1 MKKSCYLALFLIF
14 FGLKT
19 SAQTSTAV
27 IEKKIEVLLKKMTLK
42 EKIGQMNQL
51 SADDMETNFK
61 VIKQGMAGS
70 VLSITNPEIAN
81 KAQRIAVEQTRLG
94 IPLIFGR
101 DVIHGFKTIF
111 PVPLGQAAS
120 FNPDLV
126 EKAARVAAIEA
137 SETGIRWT
145 FAPMID
151 IARDPR
157 WGRIAESCGEDPY
170 LTSVMGVAM
179 VNGFQGKDLSDPG
192 SIAACAKHFAGYGAA
207 EGGRDYNTTS
217 ITERQFRNVYLI
229 PFEQAVKKA
238 NLATI
243 MTAFNANDGI
253 PSSGNEFLLKQVLRK
268 EWNFKGFV
276 VSDWASI
283 NEMVDHGFSS
293 DTKEA
298 AQKAINAGV
307 DMEMVSVTYVTYIES
322 LLKEKKIAIETIND
336 AVRNILRIKY
346 RLGLFDN
353 PYVKGNTTEV
363 FYKKEH
369 LDLAEKLAEESVV
382 LLKNEEQI
390 LPLQKTKTIAVFGPL
405 ADASHD
411 QLGTWVFD
419 GDKNHTITP
428 LFALKEKYGK
438 DSKIIYEPIL
448 KYSRDKD
455 TADFGKA
462 RKIAKE
468 ADVVLLFLGEES
480 ILSGEAHSLSD
491 LNLQGVQSQLLE
503 ALAKTKT
510 PLVTI
515 IMAGRPLT
523 IEKEL
528 TKSKAVLYAWHPGT
542 MGGAA
547 IINLLFGKTNP
558 SAKLPIT
565 FPKNVGQI
573 PMYYNHL
580 KTGRPANGSE
590 LNLNNIPVE
599 ASQTSLGNKS
609 YYLDSG
615 NDPLFPFGFGL
626 SYTQFEYGK
635 ISLSKTIL
643 KKEEVLEIALS
654 LKNTGDYQGTEIVQ
668 LYTCDIAASIA
679 LPIRELK
686 GFQRIDL
693 KAGEEKR
700 VIFKLSISDLAF
712 YGIDMKKKVEAGK
725 FDLWVGSD
733 STTGEKVSFEVQ

>member
-1 MKKSCYLALFLIF
+1 MKKSCYLALFLIL

-19 SAQTSTAV
+19 SAQTSTAA
-27 IEKKIEVLLKKMTLK
+27 IEKKIEVLLQKMTLK

-61 VIKQGMAGS
+61 FIQQGMAGS
-70 VLSITNPEIAN
+70 VLSITDPEIAN

-111 PVPLGQAAS
+111 PIPLGQAAS
-120 FNPDLV
+120 FNSDLV

-157 WGRIAESCGEDPY
+157 WGRVAESCGEDPY

-179 VNGFQGKDLSDPG
+179 VNGFQGKDLSDPS

-207 EGGRDYNTTS
+207 EGGRDYNTTA
-217 ITERQFRNVYLI
+217 ITERQFRNIYLV

-293 DTKEA
+293 DNKEA
-298 AQKAINAGV
+298 SQKAINAGV
-307 DMEMVSVTYVTYIES
+307 DMEMVSGTYVEYIES
-322 LLKEKKIAIETIND
+322 LLKEKKITIETIND
-336 AVRNILRIKY
+336 AVRNILRVKY
-346 RLGLFDN
+346 NLGLFKN
-353 PYVKGNTTEV
+353 PYVKGNTNEV

-369 LDLAEKLAEESVV
+369 LALAEKLAEESIV
-382 LLKNEEQI
+382 LLKNEGQV
-390 LPLQKTKTIAVFGPL
+390 LPLQKPKTIAVFGPL
-405 ADASHD
+405 ADAPHD
-411 QLGTWVFD
+411 QMGTWVFD
-419 GDKNHTITP
+419 GDKSHTITP

-448 KYSRDKD
+448 KYSRDQD
-455 TADFGKA
+455 STNFGKA

-503 ALAKTKT
+503 TLAKTKT

-523 IEKEL
+523 IEKEVQQ
-528 TKSKAVLYAWHPGT
+528 SSAVLYGWHPGT
-542 MGGAA
+542 MGGPA
-547 IINLLFGKTNP
+547 IINLLFGKANP
-558 SAKLPIT
+558 SGKLPIT

-573 PMYYNHL
+573 PMYYGHL

-590 LNLNNIPVE
+590 LNLTNIPIE

-615 NDPLFPFGFGL
+615 SDPLFPFGFGL
-626 SYTQFEYGK
+626 SYTHFEYGR
-635 ISLSKTIL
+635 ISLSKIIL
-643 KKEEVLEIALS
+643 NKEETLQIKLS
-654 LKNTGDYQGTEIVQ
+654 LKNTGNYQGTEIVQ
-668 LYTCDIAASIA
+668 LYTRDLAASVA

-700 VIFKLSISDLAF
+700 VTFQLPIRDLAF
-712 YGIDMKKKVEAGK
+712 YGIDMKKKVEAGI
-725 FDLWVGSD
+725 FDLWIGSD

>member
-1 MKKSCYLALFLIF
+1 MKKSCYLALFLILS
-14 FGLKT
+14 GLKT
-19 SAQTSTAV
+19 SAQTSSVV

-120 FNPDLV
+120 FNPNLV

-151 IARDPR
+151 IVRDPR

-179 VNGFQGKDLSDPG
+179 VNGFQGKDLSGPG

-307 DMEMVSVTYVTYIES
+307 DMEMVSGTYVTYIES
-322 LLKEKKIAIETIND
+322 LLKEKKIAIETINE

-626 SYTQFEYGK
+626 SYTHFEYGK

-733 STTGEKVSFEVQ
+733 STTGEKASFEVQ

>member
-1 MKKSCYLALFLIF
+1 MKKSCYLALFLLL

-19 SAQTSTAV
+19 SAQTTNAV
-27 IEKKIEVLLKKMTLK
+27 IEKKIDVLLRKMTLK

-61 VIKQGMAGS
+61 VIQQGMAGS

-111 PVPLGQAAS
+111 PIPLGQAAS
-120 FNPDLV
+120 FNAELV

-170 LTSVMGVAM
+170 LTSVMGIAM
-179 VNGFQGKDLSDPG
+179 VHGFQGKDLSDPS

-207 EGGRDYNTTS
+207 EGGRDYNTTV
-217 ITERQFRNVYLI
+217 ITERQFRNVYLV

-283 NEMVDHGFSS
+283 NEMVDHGFST
-293 DTKEA
+293 DNIEA
-298 AQKAINAGV
+298 AEKAINAGV
-307 DMEMVSVTYVTYIES
+307 DMEMVSGTYVAYIES
-322 LLKEKKIAIETIND
+322 LLKENKISIETIDD
-336 AVRNILRIKY
+336 AIRNILRVKFK
-346 RLGLFDN
+346 LGLFEN
-353 PYVKGNTTEV
+353 PYVKGNTDAV

-369 LDLAEKLAEESVV
+369 LDLAEKLAEESIV
-382 LLKNEEQI
+382 LLKNEQQI
-390 LPLQKTKTIAVFGPL
+390 LPLKKPKTIAVFGPL
-405 ADASHD
+405 ADAPHD

-419 GDKNHTITP
+419 GDKSHTVTP

-438 DSKIIYEPIL
+438 DITIIYEPIL
-448 KYSRDKD
+448 KYSRDQD
-455 TADFGKA
+455 SSGFEKA
-462 RKIAKE
+462 VKIAKE
-468 ADVVLLFLGEES
+468 ADIVLLFLGEES

-491 LNLQGVQSQLLE
+491 LNLQGVQSQLLS
-503 ALAKTKT
+503 ALAKTKI

-515 IMAGRPLT
+515 VMAGRPLT
-523 IEKEL
+523 IDEEVKQ
-528 TKSKAVLYAWHPGT
+528 SNAVLYAWHPGT
-542 MGGAA
+542 MGGSA
-547 IINLLFGKTNP
+547 IVNLLFGKVNP

-565 FPKNVGQI
+565 FPKNIGQI

-590 LNLNNIPVE
+590 LNLGNIPIE

-615 NDPLFPFGFGL
+615 NEPLFPFGFGL
-626 SYTQFEYGK
+626 SYTTFEYGK

-643 KKEEVLEIALS
+643 KKEESLEITLS
-654 LKNTGDYQGTEIVQ
+654 LKNTGKYQGTEIVQ
-668 LYTCDIAASIA
+668 LYTRDLAASVA

-693 KAGEEKR
+693 KAGEEKL
-700 VIFKLSISDLAF
+700 VTFQLPISDLAF
-712 YGIDMKKKVEAGK
+712 YGIDMKKKVEPGK
-725 FDLWVGSD
+725 FDLWIGSS
-733 STTGEKVSFEVQ
+733 STTGEKVSFEVK

>member
-253 PSSGNEFLLKQVLRK
+253 PSSGNEFLLKQVLHK

-307 DMEMVSVTYVTYIES
+307 DMEMVSGTYVEYIES

-369 LDLAEKLAEESVV
+369 LDLAEKLAEESAV

-626 SYTQFEYGK
+626 SYTHFEYGK

-654 LKNTGDYQGTEIVQ
+654 LKNTGDYQGREIVQ

-733 STTGEKVSFEVQ
+733 STTGEKASFEVQ

>member
-1 MKKSCYLALFLIF
+1 MKKFQFVALFLIL

-19 SAQTSTAV
+19 SAQTTNAV
-27 IEKKIEVLLKKMTLK
+27 IEKKIDVLLRKMTLK
-42 EKIGQMNQL
+42 EKMGQMNQL

-61 VIKQGMAGS
+61 VIQQGMAGS

-81 KAQRIAVEQTRLG
+81 KTQRIAVEQTRLG

-111 PVPLGQAAS
+111 PIPLGQAAS

-170 LTSVMGVAM
+170 LTSVMGIAM
-179 VNGFQGKDLSDPG
+179 IHGFQGKDLSDPT
-192 SIAACAKHFAGYGAA
+192 SIAACAKHFSGYGAA

-217 ITERQFRNVYLI
+217 ITERQFRNVYLV

-238 NLATI
+238 NLTTI

-283 NEMVDHGFSS
+283 NEMVDHGFSA
-293 DTKEA
+293 DNKEA
-298 AQKAINAGV
+298 AEKAINAGV
-307 DMEMVSVTYVTYIES
+307 DMEMVSGTYVAYIEI
-322 LLKEKKIAIETIND
+322 LLKEKKITIETIDD
-336 AVRNILRIKY
+336 AVRNILMVKFK
-346 RLGLFDN
+346 LGLFEN
-353 PYVKGNTTEV
+353 PYVKGNTAAV
-363 FYKKEH
+363 FYKEDH
-369 LDLAEKLAEESVV
+369 LDLAEKLAEESIV
-382 LLKNEEQI
+382 LLKNEQQI
-390 LPLQKTKTIAVFGPL
+390 LPLKKPKTIAVFGPL
-405 ADASHD
+405 ADAPHD
-411 QLGTWVFD
+411 QMGTWVFD
-419 GDKNHTITP
+419 GDKSHTITP
-428 LFALKEKYGK
+428 LKALKAQFGK
-438 DSKIIYEPIL
+438 EINIIYEPVL

-455 TADFGKA
+455 STGFEKA
-462 RKIAKE
+462 VKIAKE
-468 ADVVLLFLGEES
+468 ADIVLLFLGEES

-491 LNLQGVQSQLLE
+491 LNIQGVQSQLLS
-503 ALAKTKT
+503 ALAKTKI

-515 IMAGRPLT
+515 VMSGRPLT
-523 IEKEL
+523 IEEEL
-528 TKSKAVLYAWHPGT
+528 KQSNAVLYAWHPGT
-542 MGGAA
+542 MGGPA
-547 IINLLFGKTNP
+547 IVNLLFGKANP

-565 FPKNVGQI
+565 FPKNIGQI

-580 KTGRPANGSE
+580 KTGRPANGTE

-626 SYTQFEYGK
+626 SYTTFEYGK

-643 KKEEVLEIALS
+643 KKEESLEITLS
-654 LKNTGDYQGTEIVQ
+654 LKNTGKYQGTEIVQ
-668 LYTCDIAASIA
+668 LYTRDLAASVA

-693 KAGEEKR
+693 KAGEEKL
-700 VIFKLSISDLAF
+700 VTFQLPISDLAF
-712 YGIDMKKKVEAGK
+712 YGIDMKKKVEPGK
-725 FDLWVGSD
+725 FDLWIGSS
-733 STTGEKVSFEVQ
+733 STTGEKVSLEVK

>member
-1 MKKSCYLALFLIF
+1 MRKVYYLALFLII

-19 SAQTSTAV
+19 SAQICNAS
-27 IEKKIEVLLKKMTLK
+27 IEKRIEILLDKMTLQ
-42 EKIGQMNQL
+42 EKMGQMNQL
-51 SADDMETNFK
+51 SADDMETNYK
-61 VIKQGMAGS
+61 VIQQGMAGS

-111 PVPLGQAAS
+111 PIPLGQAAS

-126 EKAARVAAIEA
+126 EKTARIAAIEA

-179 VNGFQGKDLSDPG
+179 IKGFQGKDLSDPS

-207 EGGRDYNTTS
+207 EGGRDYNTTA
-217 ITERQFRNVYLI
+217 ITERQYRNVYLV

-268 EWNFKGFV
+268 EWGFKGFV

-283 NEMVDHGFSS
+283 TEMVDHGFSA
-293 DTKEA
+293 DNKEA
-298 AQKAINAGV
+298 AEKAINAGV
-307 DMEMVSVTYVTYIES
+307 DMEMVSGTYVAYIET
-322 LLKEKKIAIETIND
+322 LLKENKIYIETIND
-336 AVRNILRIKY
+336 AVRNILRIKFK
-346 RLGLFDN
+346 LGLFEN
-353 PYVKGNTTEV
+353 PYVKGNTKEV
-363 FYKKEH
+363 FYKEEH
-369 LDLAEKLAEESVV
+369 LKLAEKLAEESVV
-382 LLKNEEQI
+382 LLKNEAQV
-390 LPLQKTKTIAVFGPL
+390 LPLKSPKTIAVFGPL
-405 ADASHD
+405 ADAPHD
-411 QLGTWVFD
+411 QMGTWVFD
-419 GDKNHTITP
+419 GDKRHTVTP

-438 DSKIIYEPIL
+438 DINIVYEPIL

-455 TADFGKA
+455 STDFGKA
-462 RKIAKE
+462 QKIAKE

-491 LNLQGVQSQLLE
+491 LNLQGIQSQLLGV
-503 ALAKTKT
+503 LSKTKT
-510 PLVTI
+510 PLVTVI
-515 IMAGRPLT
+515 LAGRPLT
-523 IEKEL
+523 ISDEVKQ
-528 TKSKAVLYAWHPGT
+528 SNAVLYAWHPGT
-542 MGGAA
+542 MGGSA
-547 IINLLFGKTNP
+547 IVNLLFGESNP
-558 SAKLPIT
+558 SGKLPIT

-590 LNLNNIPVE
+590 LTLNSIPVE

-626 SYTQFEYGK
+626 SYTAFEYGK
-635 ISLSKTIL
+635 ISLSKTVL
-643 KKEEVLEIALS
+643 KKEDTLEVSFS
-654 LKNTGDYQGTEIVQ
+654 LKNTGNYQGTEIVQ
-668 LYTCDIAASIA
+668 LYIRDISASVA
-679 LPIRELK
+679 SPIRELK
-686 GFQRIDL
+686 GFQRVDL
-693 KAGEEKR
+693 ASGEEKKI
-700 VIFKLSISDLAF
+700 IFKLSIADLAF

-725 FDLWVGSD
+725 FYLWIGSN
-733 STTGEKVSFEVQ
+733 SISGEKVSFEVK

>member
-217 ITERQFRNVYLI
+217 ITERQFRNIYLV

-268 EWNFKGFV
+268 EWNFKGVV

>member
-1 MKKSCYLALFLIF
+1 MKKSCYLALFLLL

-19 SAQTSTAV
+19 SAQTTNAV
-27 IEKKIEVLLKKMTLK
+27 IEKKIDVLLRKMTLK

-61 VIKQGMAGS
+61 VIQQGMAGS

-111 PVPLGQAAS
+111 PIPLGQAAS
-120 FNPDLV
+120 FNAELV

-170 LTSVMGVAM
+170 LTSVMGIAM
-179 VNGFQGKDLSDPG
+179 VNGFQGKDLSDPT

-207 EGGRDYNTTS
+207 EGGRDYNTTV
-217 ITERQFRNVYLI
+217 ITERQFRNVYLV

-283 NEMVDHGFSS
+283 NEMVDHGFST
-293 DTKEA
+293 DNKEA
-298 AQKAINAGV
+298 AEKAINAGV
-307 DMEMVSVTYVTYIES
+307 DMEMVSGTYAEYIES
-322 LLKEKKIAIETIND
+322 LLKEKKISIETIDD
-336 AVRNILRIKY
+336 AVRNILRVKFK
-346 RLGLFDN
+346 LGLFEN
-353 PYVKGNTTEV
+353 PYVKGNTNAV

-369 LDLAEKLAEESVV
+369 LDLAEKLAEESIV
-382 LLKNEEQI
+382 LLKNEQQI
-390 LPLQKTKTIAVFGPL
+390 LPLNKPKTIAVFGPL
-405 ADASHD
+405 ADAPHD
-411 QLGTWVFD
+411 QMGTWVFD
-419 GDKNHTITP
+419 GDKSHTITP
-428 LFALKEKYGK
+428 LRALKEQFGK
-438 DSKIIYEPIL
+438 EINIIYEPVL
-448 KYSRDKD
+448 KYSRDQD
-455 TADFGKA
+455 STGFEKA
-462 RKIAKE
+462 LKIAQE
-468 ADVVLLFLGEES
+468 VDIVLLFVGEES

-491 LNLQGVQSQLLE
+491 LNLQGFQSQLVS
-503 ALAKTKT
+503 ALVKTKI

-515 IMAGRPLT
+515 VMAGRPLT
-523 IEKEL
+523 IVDEVK
-528 TKSKAVLYAWHPGT
+528 KSNAVLYAWHPGT
-542 MGGAA
+542 MGGTA
-547 IINLLFGKTNP
+547 IVNLLFGKTNP

-580 KTGRPANGSE
+580 KTGRPANGTE

-615 NDPLFPFGFGL
+615 NDPLFSFGFGL
-626 SYTQFEYGK
+626 SYTTFEYGK

-643 KKEEVLEIALS
+643 KKEESLEITLS
-654 LKNTGDYQGTEIVQ
+654 LKNTGNYQGTEIVQ
-668 LYTCDIAASIA
+668 LYTRDIAASVA

-693 KAGEEKR
+693 KAGEEKL
-700 VIFKLSISDLAF
+700 VTFQLPISDLAF
-712 YGIDMKKKVEAGK
+712 YGIDMKKKVEPGK
-725 FDLWVGSD
+725 FDLWIGSS
-733 STTGEKVSFEVQ
+733 STTGEKVSFEVK

>member
-51 SADDMETNFK
+51 SADDMQTNFK

-179 VNGFQGKDLSDPG
+179 VNGFQRKDLSDPG

-217 ITERQFRNVYLI
+217 ITERQFRNIYLV

-307 DMEMVSVTYVTYIES
+307 DMEMVSGTYVTYIES
-322 LLKEKKIAIETIND
+322 LFKEKKIAIETINE

-390 LPLQKTKTIAVFGPL
+390 LPLQKTKTIAVLGPL

-411 QLGTWVFD
+411 QIGTWVFD

-438 DSKIIYEPIL
+438 DSKIIYKPIL

-626 SYTQFEYGK
+626 SYTHFEYGK

-654 LKNTGDYQGTEIVQ
+654 LKNTGDYQGREIVQ

-733 STTGEKVSFEVQ
+733 STTGEKASFEVQ

>member
-1 MKKSCYLALFLIF
+1 MKKLKFAVLFLII

-19 SAQTSTAV
+19 SAQDSNAS
-27 IEKKIEVLLKKMTLK
+27 IEKKIEILLNKMTLQ
-42 EKIGQMNQL
+42 EKMGQMNQL
-51 SADDMETNFK
+51 SADDMETNYK
-61 VIKQGMAGS
+61 VIQQGMAGS

-111 PVPLGQAAS
+111 PIPLGQAAS

-126 EKAARVAAIEA
+126 EKAARIAAIEA

-179 VNGFQGKDLSDPG
+179 INGFQGKDLSDPS

-207 EGGRDYNTTS
+207 EGGRDYNTTA
-217 ITERQFRNVYLI
+217 ITERQFRNVYLV

-283 NEMVDHGFSS
+283 TEMVDHGFSA
-293 DTKEA
+293 DNKEA
-298 AQKAINAGV
+298 AEKAINAGV
-307 DMEMVSVTYVTYIES
+307 DMEMVSGTYVGYIET
-322 LLKEKKIAIETIND
+322 LLKEKKISIETIND
-336 AVRNILRIKY
+336 EVRNILRVKFK
-346 RLGLFDN
+346 LGLFEN
-353 PYVKGNTTEV
+353 PYVKGNTKEV
-363 FYKKEH
+363 FYKEEH
-369 LDLAEKLAEESVV
+369 LKLAEKLAEESVV
-382 LLKNEEQI
+382 LLKNDAQV
-390 LPLQKTKTIAVFGPL
+390 LPLKNPKTIAVFGPL
-405 ADASHD
+405 ADAPHD
-411 QLGTWVFD
+411 QMGTWVFD
-419 GDKNHTITP
+419 GDKSHTVTP

-438 DSKIIYEPIL
+438 YVNIIYEPIL
-448 KYSRDKD
+448 KFSRDKD
-455 TADFGKA
+455 STGFEKA
-462 RKIAKE
+462 RKIAEE

-491 LNLQGVQSQLLE
+491 LNLQGIQSELLS
-503 ALAKTKT
+503 ALAKTKI

-523 IEKEL
+523 IEEEVKQ
-528 TKSKAVLYAWHPGT
+528 SNAVLYAWHPGT
-542 MGGAA
+542 MGGSA
-547 IINLLFGKTNP
+547 IVNLLFGKANT
-558 SAKLPIT
+558 SGKLPIT

-573 PMYYNHL
+573 PIYYNHL

-590 LNLNNIPVE
+590 LGLNTIPVE

-626 SYTQFEYGK
+626 SYTAFEFGK
-635 ISLSKTIL
+635 ISLSKTVL
-643 KKEEVLEIALS
+643 KKENTLEISFS
-654 LKNTGDYQGTEIVQ
+654 LKNAGNYQGTEIVQ
-668 LYTCDIAASIA
+668 LYIRDISASIA

-686 GFQRIDL
+686 NFQRIDL
-693 KAGEEKR
+693 ESGEEKL
-700 VIFKLSISDLAF
+700 VTFKLPISDLAF

-725 FDLWVGSD
+725 FDLWIGSN
-733 STTGEKVSFEVQ
+733 SISGEKVSFEVK

>member
-217 ITERQFRNVYLI
+217 ITERQFRNIYLV

>member
-1 MKKSCYLALFLIF
+1 MKKFQFVVLFLII

-19 SAQTSTAV
+19 SAQTTNAV
-27 IEKKIEVLLKKMTLK
+27 IEKKIDVLLKKMTLK

-61 VIKQGMAGS
+61 VIRQGMAGS

-81 KAQRIAVEQTRLG
+81 KAQKIAVEQTRLG

-111 PVPLGQAAS
+111 PIPLGQAAS
-120 FNPDLV
+120 FNSDLV

-151 IARDPR
+151 IVRDPR
-157 WGRIAESCGEDPY
+157 WGRVAESCGEDSY
-170 LTSVMGVAM
+170 LTSVMGIAM
-179 VNGFQGKDLSDPG
+179 VNGFQGKDLSDPT

-217 ITERQFRNVYLI
+217 ITERQFRNVYLV

-268 EWNFKGFV
+268 EWNFNGFV

-283 NEMVDHGFSS
+283 NEMVDHGFSV
-293 DTKEA
+293 DNKEA
-298 AQKAINAGV
+298 AEKAMNAGV
-307 DMEMVSVTYVTYIES
+307 DMEMVSGTYVVYIET
-322 LLKEKKIAIETIND
+322 LLKEKKISIETIDD
-336 AVRNILRIKY
+336 AVRNILRVKFK
-346 RLGLFDN
+346 LGLFEN
-353 PYVKGNTTEV
+353 PYVKGNTAAV

-369 LDLAEKLAEESVV
+369 LDLAEKLAEESIV
-382 LLKNEEQI
+382 LLKNEAQI
-390 LPLQKTKTIAVFGPL
+390 LPLKKPKTIAIFGPL
-405 ADASHD
+405 ADAPHD
-411 QLGTWVFD
+411 QMGTWVFD
-419 GDKNHTITP
+419 GDKSHNITP
-428 LFALKEKYGK
+428 LKALKEQFGK
-438 DSKIIYEPIL
+438 EINIIYEPVL

-455 TADFGKA
+455 STDYEKA
-462 RKIAKE
+462 RMIAKE
-468 ADVVLLFLGEES
+468 ADVVLLFVGEES

-491 LNLQGVQSQLLE
+491 LNLQGVQSQLLS
-503 ALAKTKT
+503 ALAKTKI

-515 IMAGRPLT
+515 VMAGRPLT
-523 IEKEL
+523 IEEEL
-528 TKSKAVLYAWHPGT
+528 KQSNAVLCAWHPGT
-542 MGGAA
+542 MGGPA
-547 IINLLFGKTNP
+547 IVNLLFGKANP

-590 LNLNNIPVE
+590 LNLGNIPVE

-626 SYTQFEYGK
+626 SYTSFEYGK

-643 KKEEVLEIALS
+643 KKEESLEIKLS
-654 LKNTGDYQGTEIVQ
+654 LKNTGNYQGTEIVQ
-668 LYTCDIAASIA
+668 LYTRDLAASVA

-693 KAGEEKR
+693 NAGEEKQ
-700 VIFKLSISDLAF
+700 VTFKLPISDLAF

-725 FDLWVGSD
+725 FDLWIGSD
-733 STTGEKVSFEVQ
+733 SITGEKVSFEIQ

>member
-1 MKKSCYLALFLIF
+1 MEKLQYLVLVLIF
-14 FGLKT
+14 FGFNT
-19 SAQTSTAV
+19 SAQTTDVSTEKR
-27 IEKKIEVLLKKMTLK
+27 IEILLKKMTLQ

-61 VIKQGMAGS
+61 VIQQGMAGS
-70 VLSITNPEIAN
+70 VLSITDPKIAN
-81 KAQRIAVEQTRLG
+81 KAQKIAVEQTRLG

-111 PVPLGQAAS
+111 PIPLGQAAS
-120 FNPDLV
+120 YNPDLV

-170 LTSVMGVAM
+170 LTSIMGIAM
-179 VNGFQGKDLSDPG
+179 VNGFQGKDLSDPS

-207 EGGRDYNTTS
+207 EGGRDYNTTA
-217 ITERQFRNVYLI
+217 ITERQFRNVYLV

-268 EWNFKGFV
+268 EWGFKGFV

-283 NEMVDHGFSS
+283 NEMVDHGFSANN
-293 DTKEA
+293 KEA
-298 AQKAINAGV
+298 AEKAINAGV
-307 DMEMVSVTYVTYIES
+307 DMEMVSGTYVAYIES
-322 LLKEKKIAIETIND
+322 LLDERKISIETINEE
-336 AVRNILRIKY
+336 VRNVLRVKFN
-346 RLGLFDN
+346 LGLFEN
-353 PYVKGNTTEV
+353 PYVKGNLKEV
-363 FYKKEH
+363 FYKEDH
-369 LDLAEKLAEESVV
+369 LKLAEKLAEESIV
-382 LLKNEEQI
+382 LLKNETQV
-390 LPLQKTKTIAVFGPL
+390 LPLKKPKRIAVFGPL
-405 ADASHD
+405 ANAPHD
-411 QLGTWVFD
+411 QMGTWVFD
-419 GDKNHTITP
+419 GDKSHTITP
-428 LFALKEKYGK
+428 LKALKEKYGK
-438 DSKIIYEPIL
+438 DITIIYEPIL
-448 KYSRDKD
+448 KFSRDID
-455 TADFGKA
+455 STGFEKA

-468 ADVVLLFLGEES
+468 ADVVLLFVGEES

-491 LNLQGVQSQLLE
+491 LNLQGIQSELLFG
-503 ALAKTKT
+503 LAKIET
-510 PLVTI
+510 PLITI

-523 IEKEL
+523 IEREVQQ
-528 TKSKAVLYAWHPGT
+528 SNAVLYAWHPGT
-542 MGGAA
+542 MGGTA
-547 IINLLFGKTNP
+547 IVNLLFGESNP
-558 SAKLPIT
+558 SGKLPIT

-590 LNLNNIPVE
+590 LNLTNIPIE

-615 NDPLFPFGFGL
+615 NEPLFPFGYGL
-626 SYTQFEYGK
+626 SYTSFEYGK
-635 ISLSKTIL
+635 MSLSKSIL
-643 KKEEVLEIALS
+643 KKDEELEIS
-654 LKNTGDYQGTEIVQ
+654 CTLKNTGNYKGTEIVQ
-668 LYTCDIAASIA
+668 LYVRDIAASVA

-686 GFQRIDL
+686 NFQRISL
-693 KAGEEKR
+693 ESGEER
-700 VIFKLSISDLAF
+700 QVTFKLPIADLAF
-712 YGIDMKKKVEAGK
+712 YGFDMNKKVEAGQ
-725 FDLWVGSD
+725 FDLWIGTNSI
-733 STTGEKVSFEVQ
+733 SGEKVSFEVK

>member
-27 IEKKIEVLLKKMTLK
+27 IEKKIEVLLQKMTLK

-111 PVPLGQAAS
+111 PVPLGQTAS

-268 EWNFKGFV
+268 EWNFKGVV

-307 DMEMVSVTYVTYIES
+307 DMEMVSGTYVEYIES

-369 LDLAEKLAEESVV
+369 LDLAEKLAEESAV

-626 SYTQFEYGK
+626 SYTHFEYGK

-668 LYTCDIAASIA
+668 LLYMRYCCINCLAYKRT
-679 LPIRELK
+679 
-686 GFQRIDL
+686 QRFS
-693 KAGEEKR
+693 EN
-700 VIFKLSISDLAF
+700 
-712 YGIDMKKKVEAGK
+712 
-725 FDLWVGSD
+725 
-733 STTGEKVSFEVQ
+733 

>member
-1 MKKSCYLALFLIF
+1 MKKSCYLALFLLL
-14 FGLKT
+14 FGFKT
-19 SAQTSTAV
+19 SAQTTNAV
-27 IEKKIEVLLKKMTLK
+27 IEKKIDVLLRKMTLK

-61 VIKQGMAGS
+61 VIQQGMAGS

-111 PVPLGQAAS
+111 PIPLGQAAS

-157 WGRIAESCGEDPY
+157 WGRVAESCGEDPY
-170 LTSVMGVAM
+170 LTSVMGIAM
-179 VNGFQGKDLSDPG
+179 INGFQGKDMSEPT

-217 ITERQFRNVYLI
+217 ITERQFRNVYLV
-229 PFEQAVKKA
+229 PFEQGVKKA

-253 PSSGNEFLLKQVLRK
+253 PSSGSAFLLKQVLRK

-283 NEMVDHGFSS
+283 NEMVDHGFSA

-298 AQKAINAGV
+298 AQQAINAGV
-307 DMEMVSVTYVTYIES
+307 DMEMVSGTYVAYIES
-322 LLKEKKIAIETIND
+322 LLNEKKIFIETIND
-336 AVRNILRIKY
+336 AVRNILRVKFK
-346 RLGLFDN
+346 LGLFEN
-353 PYVKGNTTEV
+353 PYVKGNTADV

-369 LDLAEKLAEESVV
+369 LDLSEKLAEESIV
-382 LLKNEEQI
+382 LLKNEARI
-390 LPLQKTKTIAVFGPL
+390 LPLKKPKTIAVFGPL
-405 ADASHD
+405 ADAPHD
-411 QLGTWVFD
+411 QMGTWVFD
-419 GDKNHTITP
+419 GDKSHTITP
-428 LFALKEKYGK
+428 LKALKEQFWK
-438 DSKIIYEPIL
+438 DINIIYEPVL

-455 TADFGKA
+455 STGFEKA
-462 RKIAKE
+462 VKIAKE
-468 ADVVLLFLGEES
+468 VDIVLLFVGEES

-491 LNLQGVQSQLLE
+491 LNLQGIQSQLLS
-503 ALAKTKT
+503 ALAKTKI

-515 IMAGRPLT
+515 VMAGRPLT
-523 IEKEL
+523 IEREVKQ
-528 TKSKAVLYAWHPGT
+528 SNAVLYAWHPGT
-542 MGGAA
+542 MGGPA
-547 IINLLFGKTNP
+547 IVNLLFGKANP

-626 SYTQFEYGK
+626 SYTTFQYGK

-643 KKEEVLEIALS
+643 KKEESLEITLS
-654 LKNTGDYQGTEIVQ
+654 LKNTGNYQGTEIVQ
-668 LYTCDIAASIA
+668 LYTRDLAASVA

-693 KAGEEKR
+693 KAGEEKL
-700 VIFKLSISDLAF
+700 VTFKLPISNLAF
-712 YGIDMKKKVEAGK
+712 YDIDMKKKVEAGK
-725 FDLWVGSD
+725 FDLWIGS
-733 STTGEKVSFEVQ
+733 SSKTGEKVSFEVK

>member
-1 MKKSCYLALFLIF
+1 MKKSGYLALFLILL
-14 FGLKT
+14 GLKT
-19 SAQTSTAV
+19 SAQISNAV
-27 IEKKIEVLLKKMTLK
+27 VEKKVEVLLKKMTLK

-61 VIKQGMAGS
+61 VIQHGMAGS

-111 PVPLGQAAS
+111 PIPLGQAAS

-179 VNGFQGKDLSDPG
+179 VNGFQGKNLADPG

-207 EGGRDYNTTS
+207 EGGRDYNTTA
-217 ITERQFRNVYLI
+217 ITERQFRNVYLV

-253 PSSGNEFLLKQVLRK
+253 PSSGNKFLLKQVLRK

-293 DTKEA
+293 DNKEA
-298 AQKAINAGV
+298 AEKAINASV
-307 DMEMVSVTYVTYIES
+307 DMEMVSGTYVEYIES
-322 LLKEKKIAIETIND
+322 LLKEKKITIETIND
-336 AVRNILRIKY
+336 AVRNILRIKFS
-346 RLGLFDN
+346 LGLFEN
-353 PYVKGNTTEV
+353 PYVKGNTAAV

-369 LDLAEKLAEESVV
+369 LDLAEKLAEESIV
-382 LLKNEEQI
+382 LLKNEGQI
-390 LPLQKTKTIAVFGPL
+390 LPLQKPKTIAVFGPL
-405 ADASHD
+405 ADAPHD
-411 QLGTWVFD
+411 QMGTWVFD
-419 GDKNHTITP
+419 GDKSHTVTP

-438 DSKIIYEPIL
+438 DIRIIYEPIL
-448 KYSRDKD
+448 KYSRDQD
-455 TADFGKA
+455 STGFEKA
-462 RKIAKE
+462 RKIARE

-503 ALAKTKT
+503 TLAKTKT
-510 PLVTI
+510 PVISVFL
-515 IMAGRPLT
+515 AGRPLT
-523 IEKEL
+523 IEKEV
-528 TKSKAVLYAWHPGT
+528 KESKAVLYALHPGT
-542 MGGAA
+542 MGGQA
-547 IINLLFGKTNP
+547 IASLLYGKANP

-565 FPKNVGQI
+565 FPKTVGQI
-573 PMYYNHL
+573 PMYYGHL

-615 NDPLFPFGFGL
+615 NEPLFPFGFGL
-626 SYTQFEYGK
+626 SYTRFKYGK
-635 ISLSKTIL
+635 IALSKSIL
-643 KKEEVLEIALS
+643 KKEEILEVTLS

-668 LYTCDIAASIA
+668 LYTRDLAASVA

-686 GFQRIDL
+686 GFQRVDL
-693 KAGEEKR
+693 KAGEEKL
-700 VIFKLSISDLAF
+700 VTFKLPISELAF
-712 YGIDMKKKVEAGK
+712 YGIDMKKTVEAGK
-725 FDLWVGSD
+725 FDLWIGSD
-733 STTGEKVSFEVQ
+733 STTGEKISFEVK

>member
-1 MKKSCYLALFLIF
+1 MKKSCFLALLLFL
-14 FGLKT
+14 FGLKA
-19 SAQTSTAV
+19 SAQTSSAV

-61 VIKQGMAGS
+61 VIQQGMAGS

-81 KAQRIAVEQTRLG
+81 KAQRLAVEQTRLG

-111 PVPLGQAAS
+111 PIPLGQAAS
-120 FNPDLV
+120 FNPGLV
-126 EKAARVAAIEA
+126 EKAARVAAVEA

-170 LTSVMGVAM
+170 LTSIMGIAM
-179 VNGFQGKDLSDPG
+179 VNGFQGKNLSDPS
-192 SIAACAKHFAGYGAA
+192 SIAGCAKHFAGYGAA
-207 EGGRDYNTTS
+207 EGGRDYNTTA
-217 ITERQFRNVYLI
+217 ITERQFRNVYLV
-229 PFEQAVKKA
+229 PFEQVVKKA

-253 PSSGNEFLLKQVLRK
+253 PSSGNEFLLKEVLRK
-268 EWNFKGFV
+268 EWNFRGFV

-293 DTKEA
+293 DNKEA
-298 AQKAINAGV
+298 AEKAINAGV
-307 DMEMVSVTYVTYIES
+307 DMEMVSGTYVEYAES
-322 LLKEKKIAIETIND
+322 LWKEKKIAIETIND

-346 RLGLFDN
+346 SLGLFEN
-353 PYVKGNTTEV
+353 PYVKGNTKEV
-363 FYKKEH
+363 FYKEEH
-369 LDLAEKLAEESVV
+369 LKIAEKLAEESIV
-382 LLKNEEQI
+382 LLKNEGQI
-390 LPLQKTKTIAVFGPL
+390 LPLQKPKTIAVFGPL
-405 ADASHD
+405 ANAPHD
-411 QLGTWVFD
+411 QMGTWVFD
-419 GDKNHTITP
+419 GDKDHTVTP
-428 LFALKEKYGK
+428 LFALKEKYGENIT
-438 DSKIIYEPIL
+438 IIYEPIL
-448 KYSRDKD
+448 KYSRDQD
-455 TADFGKA
+455 STGFDKA

-491 LNLQGVQSQLLE
+491 LNFQGLQSKLLE
-503 ALAKTKT
+503 TLQKTKT

-523 IEKEL
+523 IEKEV
-528 TKSKAVLYAWHPGT
+528 TQSNAVLYAWHPGT
-542 MGGAA
+542 MGGPA
-547 IINLLFGKTNP
+547 IINLLFGIVNP
-558 SAKLPIT
+558 SGKLPIT

-573 PMYYNHL
+573 PMYYGHL

-590 LNLNNIPVE
+590 LNLNNIPIE

-615 NDPLFPFGFGL
+615 NEPLFPFGFGL
-626 SYTQFEYGK
+626 SYTNFEYRE
-635 ISLSKTIL
+635 IALSKTIL
-643 KKEEVLEIALS
+643 KKDDILEITLS
-654 LKNTGDYQGTEIVQ
+654 LKNTGNYQGTEIVQ
-668 LYTCDIAASIA
+668 LYARDLAASVA

-686 GFQRIDL
+686 AFQRIDL

-700 VIFKLSISDLAF
+700 VMFKLPISDLAF
-712 YGIDMKKKVEAGK
+712 YGMDMKKKVEAGK
-725 FDLWVGSD
+725 FDLWIGSN
-733 STTGEKVSFEVQ
+733 SISGEKVSFEVK

>member
-1 MKKSCYLALFLIF
+1 MKKLHYIVFLLIF
-14 FGLKT
+14 FGYNIN
-19 SAQTSTAV
+19 AQNSDAQ
-27 IEKKIEVLLKKMTLK
+27 IEKKIDILLKKMTLK

-61 VIKQGMAGS
+61 VIQQGMAGS

-81 KAQRIAVEQTRLG
+81 KAQKIAVEQTRLG

-111 PVPLGQAAS
+111 PIPLGQAAS

-179 VNGFQGKDLSDPG
+179 IKGFQGKDLSDPS

-207 EGGRDYNTTS
+207 EGGRDYNTTA
-217 ITERQFRNVYLI
+217 ITERQFRNVYLV
-229 PFEQAVKKA
+229 PFEEAVKKA

-253 PSSGNEFLLKQVLRK
+253 PSSGNEFLLKQILRK

-283 NEMVDHGFSS
+283 TEMVDHGFCT
-293 DTKEA
+293 DNKEA
-298 AQKAINAGV
+298 AEKAINAGV
-307 DMEMVSVTYVTYIES
+307 DMEMVSGTYVAYIET
-322 LLKEKKIAIETIND
+322 LLQEKKISIETINEEI
-336 AVRNILRIKY
+336 RNILRVKFK
-346 RLGLFDN
+346 LGLFEN
-353 PYVKGNTTEV
+353 PYVKGNTKDV
-363 FYKKEH
+363 FYKEEH
-369 LDLAEKLAEESVV
+369 LNLAEKLAEESIV
-382 LLKNEEQI
+382 LLKNEAQI
-390 LPLQKTKTIAVFGPL
+390 LPFNKSKTIAVFGPL
-405 ADASHD
+405 ADAPHE

-419 GDKNHTITP
+419 GEKNHTITP
-428 LFALKEKYGK
+428 LKALKEKYGK
-438 DSKIIYEPIL
+438 DSNIIYEPVL

-455 TADFGKA
+455 STNFDKA
-462 RKIAKE
+462 RKIAQE

-491 LNLQGVQSQLLE
+491 LNLQGIQSQLLS
-503 ALAKTKT
+503 ALVKTKT
-510 PLVTI
+510 PLITI
-515 IMAGRPLT
+515 VMAGRPLT
-523 IEKEL
+523 IEKEVKL
-528 TKSKAVLYAWHPGT
+528 SNAVLYAWHPGT
-542 MGGAA
+542 MGGSA
-547 IINLLFGKTNP
+547 IANILFGKANP
-558 SAKLPIT
+558 SAKLPVT

-580 KTGRPANGSE
+580 NTGRPANGSE
-590 LNLNNIPVE
+590 LNLTNIPVE

-615 NDPLFPFGFGL
+615 TQPLFPFGFGL
-626 SYTQFEYGK
+626 SYSSFDYGK
-635 ISLSKTIL
+635 LKLSKTVL
-643 KKEEVLEIALS
+643 KKEEVLEIS
-654 LKNTGDYQGTEIVQ
+654 FTLKNTAQYEGTEIAQ
-668 LYTCDIAASIA
+668 LYIRDITASIA
-679 LPIRELK
+679 LPVKELK
-686 GFQRIDL
+686 SFQRITL
-693 KAGEEKR
+693 KPNEEKQ
-700 VIFKLSISDLAF
+700 VTFKLPITDLAF
-712 YGIDMKKKVEAGK
+712 CGIDMKKKVEAGK
-725 FDLWVGSD
+725 FDLWIGSN
-733 STTGEKVSFEVQ
+733 SEKGEKVSFEVQ